1 MLNNNELIETTA
13 AIKEIVVIDE
23 TVVKCEG
30 TKLCYPEAVFEM
42 VEQCK
47 LCGKWI

>member
-1 MLNNNELIETTA
+1 MLNKNELIETTP
-13 AIKEIVVIDE
+13 AIKEIIVIDE
-23 TVVKCEG
+23 VVVKCEG
-30 TKLCYPEAVFEM
+30 NKLCFPEAVFEM